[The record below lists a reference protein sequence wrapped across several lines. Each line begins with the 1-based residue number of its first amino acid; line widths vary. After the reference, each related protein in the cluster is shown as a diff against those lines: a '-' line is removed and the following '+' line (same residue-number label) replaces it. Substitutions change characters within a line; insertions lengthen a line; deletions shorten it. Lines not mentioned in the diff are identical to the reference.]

1 MHFNIGQEVAGYNI
15 LERVQHSHLG
25 TVYRVQHRTLDSQHY
40 LKCANK
46 KTLHT
51 PALRDA
57 YISAMIQLSSL
68 RHPSLIRITDV
79 VVSESECG
87 IVMDWV
93 EGHDIIRMLAD
104 DMSYAQLGQWICQ
117 ALCGLQFLHEN
128 DILHLRIHPK
138 NILIEVERNGNLEGR
153 LLDGGYPSG
162 LPEPRTFHHYRAP
175 ECWGEAPQPTAQ
187 SDVFSIMVVYYE
199 LLCDVRPFQGNS
211 PTEVLE
217 AMLSGEFIPPRKHNH
232 RIPSKLEKVIKKAL
246 SPFAAD
252 RYESAKALFDAL
264 QKALGKDGQVDFDA
278 LNDEAET
285 IEPASF
291 QDVSDSVQEPEPE
304 PEIVVEEI
312 PEGLKFKH
320 NPDTIIIDI
329 LEDEEEA
336 ESSKTSNRKK
346 RSKSKLGPPSLGK
359 VALAFGLIGLFLIFV
374 FFPRNRNVVLIIDD
388 KPTWGEVRLTLNGEA
403 VRIGNGVLSDTPYGS
418 YNLHWSGG
426 VFDSGECVRCCWE
439 SQGELTVNFG
449 IGELAVPMDLFPE
462 AEPMCPT
469 EASQYEFSLIPA
481 GQFTM
486 GSPLEEKGRDLD
498 EIQHNV
504 TLTNP
509 LLVGQ
514 SEVTQQ
520 LYELVTQRNPSQ
532 NRNPQHPVETV
543 SWDDAVL
550 FCNLLSEMEGLQPC
564 YDLSSR
570 YVFMTPSLHCEGYR
584 LPTEAEWEYAAA
596 ATQSTVYSG
605 SDTIDAVAWIFTNS
619 NQKSQPVKSKASNL
633 WGLYDMSGNVQEW
646 VWNNYIPYSV
656 DDDFNPIGPADGT
669 YRSLRGGGYTHNP
682 RRTRVHDRDKAVPR
696 LRTPYIGFRIVR
708 AIGKDAG

>member
-1 MHFNIGQEVAGYNI
+1 MHFNIGQEVAGYII

-25 TVYRVQHRTLDSQHY
+25 MVYRVQHRTLESQHY

-46 KTLHT
+46 KSLST
-51 PALRDA
+51 ASLRDS
-57 YISAMIQLSSL
+57 YISAMTQLSAL
-68 RHPSLIRITDV
+68 RHPSLVRLTDV

-104 DMSYAQLGQWICQ
+104 DISYAQLGQWICQ

-138 NILIEVERNGNLEGR
+138 NIHVEVERNGSLEGR
-153 LLDGGYPSG
+153 LMDGGYPLN
-162 LPEPRTFHHYRAP
+162 LPEPRTFHYYRAP

-187 SDVFSIMVVYYE
+187 SDVFSIMVVFYE
-199 LLCDVRPFQGNS
+199 LLCDARPFQGS
-211 PTEVLE
+211 TPTEVLD
-217 AMLSGEFIPPRKHNH
+217 AMLSGEFISPRKHNN
-232 RIPSKLEKVIKKAL
+232 RIPSKLEHVIKKAL
-246 SPFAAD
+246 SPFATD

-264 QKALGKDGQVDFDA
+264 QKALGKDGLVDYDT
-278 LNDEAET
+278 LREEAET
-285 IEPASF
+285 IEPATF
-291 QDVSDSVQEPEPE
+291 QDVSSVIQEPEPE
-304 PEIVVEEI
+304 PEIEVEEI

-329 LEDEEEA
+329 IDEDDEEANETQR
-336 ESSKTSNRKK
+336 KTA
-346 RSKSKLGPPSLGK
+346 SKSVLKVPPLWKVCLSL
-359 VALAFGLIGLFLIFV
+359 ALMALVILYL
-374 FFPRNRNVVLIIDD
+374 FFPRNRNVVLMIND
-388 KPTWGEVRLTLNGEA
+388 KPTWGEVRLKLNDKN
-403 VRIGNGVLSDTPYGS
+403 VRIGNGVLSNTPYGN
-418 YNLHWSGG
+418 YTLQWAGG
-426 VFDSGECVRCCWE
+426 VFESGECKRCCWE

-449 IGELAVPMDLFPE
+449 IGELTVPMDLFPE
-462 AEPMCPT
+462 VEPMCPT
-469 EASQYEFSLIPA
+469 EMSEYEFSLIPA

-486 GSPLEEKGRDLD
+486 GSSLEEKGRDLD

-504 TLTNP
+504 TLSKP

-520 LYELVTQRNPSQ
+520 LYELVTQKNPSQ
-532 NRNPQHPVETV
+532 NRSPRHPVETV
-543 SWDDAVL
+543 SWDDAVM
-550 FCNLLSEMEGLQPC
+550 FCNVLSEMEGLTPC

-570 YVFMTPSLHCEGYR
+570 YIFMTPGPHCEGYR
-584 LPTEAEWEYAAA
+584 LPTEAEWEYAAVA
-596 ATQSTVYSG
+596 SQNTKYSG
-605 SDTIDAVAWIFTNS
+605 SDTVDAIAWIFTNS

-633 WGLYDMSGNVQEW
+633 WGLYDMSGNIQEW

-656 DDDFNPIGPADGT
+656 DDNFDPIGPADGT

-708 AIGKDAG
+708 SVNQADD